1 MLATLLHAGLMALIM
16 AAAMGWQMLWAL
28 VLGFLISGAIQAAVS
43 HADMAKLLP
52 DDRWPSIL
60 KAAAL
65 GAASSSCS
73 YAAAA
78 ITRSIVKTGGD
89 FRAAMAFQFASTNLV
104 VELGLILL
112 SLMGWRFMAAS
123 WLGGLLMIP
132 IVVAL
137 LRLFMSRRR
146 IEAATAVARRDAP
159 GRMEGHAAMD
169 MSVEGPTVWK
179 RLASAEGAT
188 AVAHFFY
195 MDWASLW
202 TDLLLGLLIAGAI
215 GAWVPAAVWAHL
227 FMTSPPFA
235 SHPWIGRL
243 AGPLIGPLVAMV
255 TFVCSVGNVPLA
267 AVLWRGGASFGGV
280 VAFIFGDLI
289 VLPLLDIYRRY
300 YGLKAAAL
308 MFVAFYLAMALAGLG
323 VEGLFAVLHLT
334 PTRNS
339 GAAIGPAFAW
349 NATTW
354 LDFGAIAIA
363 AILGWRFL
371 TTGGPAML
379 KAMHKATPDSEPSDS
394 GSSKSGPSESGP
406 CSHAA
411 RHKKG

>member
-1 MLATLLHAGLMALIM
+1 M

-43 HADMAKLLP
+43 HKDMANLLP
-52 DDRWPSIL
+52 DDRWPSIVR
-60 KAAAL
+60 ASAL

-78 ITRSIVKTGGD
+78 IARAIVRTGGD

-112 SLMGWRFMAAS
+112 TLMGWRFMAAS
-123 WLGGLLMIP
+123 WIGGLVMIP
-132 IVVAL
+132 IVVL
-137 LRLFMSRRR
+137 LMRRLLSRRSLA
-146 IEAATAVARRDAP
+146 AATAEAQRNRP

-169 MSVEGPTVWK
+169 MSVEGPTVLA
-179 RLASAEGAT
+179 RLLSAEGFTAT
-188 AVAHFFY
+188 AHYFY

-215 GAWVPAAVWAHL
+215 GAWVPPSVWAHVFL
-227 FMTSPPFA
+227 AGPPFA
-235 SHPWIGRL
+235 SHPWIGRI
-243 AGPLIGPLVAMV
+243 AGPVIGPLVAMV

-280 VAFIFGDLI
+280 IAFIFGDLI

-300 YGLKAAAL
+300 YGLRTAAL
-308 MFVAFYLAMALAGLG
+308 MFVAFYLAMVLAGLL
-323 VEGLFAVLHLT
+323 VEGLFGLLHVT
-334 PTRNS
+334 PTRPPA
-339 GAAIGPAFAW
+339 GVMAPAFAW
-349 NATTW
+349 DATTW
-354 LDFGAIAIA
+354 LNFAALAIA
-363 AILGWRFL
+363 ALLGWRFL

-379 KAMHKATPDSEPSDS
+379 KGMDAPAAPA
-394 GSSKSGPSESGP
+394 P
-406 CSHAA
+406 CHAA
-411 RHKKG
+411 PGHKKG

>member
-1 MLATLLHAGLMALIM
+1 MILTLVHAGLSALIM

-28 VLGFLISGAIQAAVS
+28 VLGFLISGAIQATVS
-43 HADMAKLLP
+43 HQDMAKLLP
-52 DDRWPSIL
+52 DDRWPSIV
-60 KAAAL
+60 KASAL

-78 ITRSIVKTGGD
+78 IARAIVKTGGD

-112 SLMGWRFMAAS
+112 TLMGWRFMAAS
-123 WLGGLLMIP
+123 WIGGLAMIP
-132 IVVAL
+132 IVVGL

-146 IEAATAVARRDAP
+146 IEAATAQALRNAP
-159 GRMEGHAAMD
+159 GRMEGHGAMD
-169 MSVEGPTVWK
+169 MSVEGPTVLS
-179 RLASAEGAT
+179 RLASAKGFT

-215 GAWVPAAVWAHL
+215 GAWVPATVWAHL
-227 FMTSPPFA
+227 FLTAPPFA
-235 SHPWIGRL
+235 NHPWVGRI

-255 TFVCSVGNVPLA
+255 TFVCSIGNVPLA

-280 VAFIFGDLI
+280 IAFIFGDLI

-308 MFVAFYLAMALAGLG
+308 MFVAFYMAMALAGLA
-323 VEGLFAVLHLT
+323 VEGLFALAHLT
-334 PTRNS
+334 PTRHP
-339 GAAIGPAFAW
+339 AAATAPMFAW
-349 NATTW
+349 DATTW
-354 LDFGAIAIA
+354 LNLGAIVIMAV
-363 AILGWRFL
+363 LGWRFL

-379 KAMHKATPDSEPSDS
+379 KAMDAPAGHDHCA
-394 GSSKSGPSESGP
+394 G
-406 CSHAA
+406 
-411 RHKKG
+411 HKKG

>member
-1 MLATLLHAGLMALIM
+1 
-16 AAAMGWQMLWAL
+16 MGWQMLWAL

-43 HADMAKLLP
+43 HKDMAQLLP
-52 DDRWPSIL
+52 DDRWPSIV
-60 KAAAL
+60 KASAL

-78 ITRSIVKTGGD
+78 IARAIVKTGGD

-112 SLMGWRFMAAS
+112 TLMGWRFMAAS
-123 WLGGLLMIP
+123 WIGGLVMIP

-137 LRLFMSRRR
+137 LRLFLSRQR
-146 IEAATAVARRDAP
+146 IEAATAQARRDAP

-169 MSVEGPTVWK
+169 MSVDGPTILA
-179 RLASAEGAT
+179 RLVSAKGFT
-188 AVAHFFY
+188 AIAHFFY

-202 TDLLLGLLIAGAI
+202 FDLALGLVIAGAV
-215 GAWVPAAVWAHL
+215 GAWVPATVWAHL
-227 FMTSPPFA
+227 FLTAPPFA
-235 SHPWIGRL
+235 SHPWIGRI

-280 VAFIFGDLI
+280 IAFIFGDLI

-323 VEGLFAVLHLT
+323 LEGLFALLHLT
-334 PTRNS
+334 PTRAP
-339 GAAIGPAFAW
+339 AAAMAPVFAW

-354 LDFGAIAIA
+354 LDVGAIAIVA
-363 AILGWRFL
+363 VLGWRFL

-379 KAMHKATPDSEPSDS
+379 KAMDAPVDHA
-394 GSSKSGPSESGP
+394 P
-406 CSHAA
+406 CAHAA
-411 RHKKG
+411 RRKRG

>member
-1 MLATLLHAGLMALIM
+1 MIVTLAHAGLMALIM

-28 VLGFLISGAIQAAVS
+28 VLGFLISGAIQASVS
-43 HADMAKLLP
+43 HKDMSKLLP
-52 DDRWPSIL
+52 DDRWRAIV
-60 KAAAL
+60 KASAL

-78 ITRSIVKTGGD
+78 IARAIVKTGGD

-112 SLMGWRFMAAS
+112 TLMGWRFMAAS
-123 WLGGLLMIP
+123 WIGGLVMIP
-132 IVVAL
+132 LVVGL

-146 IEAATAVARRDAP
+146 IEAATAQARRDAP

-169 MSVEGPTVWK
+169 MSVDGPTVLS
-179 RLASAEGAT
+179 RLASAKGFT

-202 TDLLLGLLIAGAI
+202 LDLLLGLLIAGAV
-215 GAWVPAAVWAHL
+215 GAWVPAPVWAHL
-227 FMTSPPFA
+227 FLTAPPFA

-243 AGPLIGPLVAMV
+243 AGPFIGPLVAMV
-255 TFVCSVGNVPLA
+255 TFVCSVGNIPLA

-280 VAFIFGDLI
+280 IAFIFGDLI

-300 YGLKAAAL
+300 YGLKAAGL
-308 MFVAFYLAMALAGLG
+308 MFAAFYLAMALAGLV
-323 VEGLFAVLHLT
+323 VEGLFALLHLT
-334 PTRNS
+334 PTRNP
-339 GAAIGPAFAW
+339 AATMTPMFAW

-354 LDFGAIAIA
+354 LDIAAIAIA
-363 AILGWRFL
+363 AVLGWRFVA
-371 TTGGPAML
+371 TGGPAML
-379 KAMHKATPDSEPSDS
+379 KAMNAPVHH
-394 GSSKSGPSESGP
+394 GP
-406 CSHAA
+406 CC
-411 RHKKG
+411 HKKGRTHP